1 MISNG
6 EFVVNARATAQNLQL
21 LTAINNNRNVAGMG
35 GGVSI
40 VVNAAPGMD
49 EAQVANLVV
58 KQLDRSLGMGAS
70 K

>member
-21 LTAINNNRNVAGMG
+21 LTAINSNKNVAGMG